1 MKRLYLLALLT
12 VPFYLFGCSSAERFT
27 GSGPS
32 PTGPATSQGSSPT
45 RFSGKVLLTIE
56 GAASYY
62 SYGFNGKKTA
72 SGEIFD
78 KNAYTAAHREFP
90 FGTLL
95 RVTNL
100 DNNKSVEVKVND
112 RGPFAKGRIIDLSE
126 AAARA
131 IGMIQTG
138 TADVKIEVLKWGKS
152 QEQNGN

>member
-1 MKRLYLLALLT
+1 

-27 GSGPS
+27 GSGSAPA
-32 PTGPATSQGSSPT
+32 GPATSQGSAPT
-45 RFSGKVLLTIE
+45 RFNGKVLLTVE
-56 GAASYY
+56 GTASYY

-100 DNNKSVEVKVND
+100 DNNKSVEVTVND

-126 AAARA
+126 AAARV
-131 IGMIQTG
+131 IGMIQAG
-138 TADVKIEVLKWGKS
+138 TAEVKIEVLKWGKS
-152 QEQNGN
+152 QDQNGN